1 MVAVG
6 APVLLE
12 AKPTPSVPRRY
23 GLLQAAVGPLDL
35 PIHARLGGM
44 QYINEI
50 CGEGVG
56 YEVNCITGLDM
67 KEFTNGLEIV
77 TGVPFVVYSTI
88 LCGSVG
94 FTQDEFNAMA
104 VSRLLSVEQTIV
116 EQVFSS
122 GSVGQAPSLANNT
135 PNATIIATGGV
146 TAVDVVSEL
155 ENAIYCTSQ
164 YGPAAYLHMP
174 LAVINE
180 LVREHLLSWD
190 GTRWR
195 TPMGSIVSAGCY
207 SNLDP
212 DGDAAADGT
221 FWIYATGQTAIWRA
235 PDSQIQVAPVQ
246 GTLDRTT
253 NQQRILA
260 EREYVVTFE
269 CASYAKAVVLWP

>member
-1 MVAVG
+1 
-6 APVLLE
+6 
-12 AKPTPSVPRRY
+12 
-23 GLLQAAVGPLDL
+23 LQYV
-35 PIHARLGGM
+35 
-44 QYINEI
+44 NEI
-50 CGEGVG
+50 CGEGFG
-56 YEVNCITGLDM
+56 YEVNCIADLDA
-67 KEFTNGLEIV
+67 KTFDNGLEVV

-94 FTQDEFNAMA
+94 FTQAEFNAMA

-122 GSVGQAPSLANNT
+122 GDVGQAPSLANNT
-135 PNATIIATGGV
+135 PAATIIATGGV
-146 TAVDVVSEL
+146 SAVDVVSEL

-164 YGPAAYLHMP
+164 YGPPAYLHMP

-180 LVREHLLSWD
+180 LMSQHLLTWD

-212 DGDAAADGT
+212 AGAAAVDGT
-221 FWIYATGQTAIWRA
+221 FWIYATGQTAIWRS
-235 PDSQIQVAPVQ
+235 PDSEIFVAPVE

-253 NQQRILA
+253 NQQLILA

>member
-12 AKPTPSVPRRY
+12 AKPTPSMPLRY
-23 GLLQAAVGPLDL
+23 GLFQAAVGPLDL
-35 PIHARLGGM
+35 PVHARLGGL
-44 QYINEI
+44 QYVNEI
-50 CGEGVG
+50 CGEGFG
-56 YEVNCITGLDM
+56 YEVNCIDALDA
-67 KEFTNGLEIV
+67 KTFDSGLEIV

-94 FTQDEFNAMA
+94 FTQAEFNAMA

-122 GSVGQAPSLANNT
+122 GTVGQAPSLANNT
-135 PNATIIATGGV
+135 PAATIIGTGGV
-146 TAVDVVSEL
+146 TAVEVVSEL
-155 ENAIYCTSQ
+155 ENAMYCTSQ

-180 LVREHLLSWD
+180 LMSQHLLTWD

-207 SNLDP
+207 ANLDP
-212 DGDAAADGT
+212 DGVEAADGT
-221 FWIYATGQTAIWRA
+221 FWIYATGQTAVFRT
-235 PDSQIQVAPVQ
+235 PDSEIFVAPVE

-253 NQQRILA
+253 NQQLILA

>member
-1 MVAVG
+1 MG
-6 APVLLE
+6 
-12 AKPTPSVPRRY
+12 
-23 GLLQAAVGPLDL
+23 GL
-35 PIHARLGGM
+35 
-44 QYINEI
+44 QYVNGI

-56 YEVNCITGLDM
+56 YEVNCIDALDT
-67 KEFTNGLEIV
+67 KTFANGLEIV

-94 FTQDEFNAMA
+94 FTQAEFNAMA

-122 GSVGQAPSLANNT
+122 GDVGQAPSLANNV
-135 PNATIIATGGV
+135 PAATIIATGGV
-146 TAVDVVSEL
+146 TAIEVVSEL
-155 ENAIYCTSQ
+155 ENAMYCTSQ
-164 YGPAAYLHMP
+164 YGPPAYLHMP
-174 LAVINE
+174 IAVIND
-180 LVREHLLSWD
+180 LMSEHLLTWD

-212 DGDAAADGT
+212 AGAAAADGT
-221 FWIYATGQTAIWRA
+221 FWIYATGQTAIWRS
-235 PDSQIQVAPVQ
+235 PDSEIQVIPVE
-246 GTLDRTT
+246 GTLDRVT
-253 NQQRILA
+253 NQQMILA

>member
-12 AKPTPSVPRRY
+12 AKPTPSMPLRY
-23 GLLQAAVGPLDL
+23 GLFQAAVGPLEL
-35 PIHARLGGM
+35 PIHARQGGL
-44 QYINEI
+44 QYVNEI
-50 CGEGVG
+50 CGEGFG
-56 YEVNCITGLDM
+56 YEVNCIDALDP
-67 KEFTNGLEIV
+67 KTFDSGLEIV

-94 FTQDEFNAMA
+94 FTQAEFNAMA

-122 GSVGQAPSLANNT
+122 GDVGQAPSLANNT
-135 PNATIIATGGV
+135 PAATIIATGGI

-164 YGPAAYLHMP
+164 YGPPAFLHMP

-180 LVREHLLSWD
+180 LISEHLLSWD

-212 DGDAAADGT
+212 AGAAAVDGT
-221 FWIYATGQTAIWRA
+221 FWIYATGQTAIFRS
-235 PDSQIQVAPVQ
+235 PDSEIFVAPVE

-253 NQQRILA
+253 NQQLILA

>member
-35 PIHARLGGM
+35 PIHARMGGL
-44 QYINEI
+44 QYVNEI

-56 YEVNCITGLDM
+56 YEMNCIDDLDT
-67 KEFTNGLEIV
+67 KEFVNGLEIV
-77 TGVPFVVYSTI
+77 TGVPFVVYATI

-104 VSRLLSVEQTIV
+104 VSRLMSVEQTVV

-122 GSVGQAPSLANNT
+122 GAVGQAPSLANNT
-135 PNATIIATGGV
+135 PAATVVATGGV
-146 TAVDVVSEL
+146 TAVEVVSEL
-155 ENAIYCTSQ
+155 ENAMYCTSQ
-164 YGPAAYLHMP
+164 YGPPAYLHMP
-174 LAVINE
+174 LAVMNE
-180 LVREHLLSWD
+180 LMSQHLLTWD

-207 SNLDP
+207 SNLSP
-212 DGDAAADGT
+212 VGVAPADGT
-221 FWIYATGQTAIWRA
+221 FWIYATGQTAVWRA
-235 PDSQIQVAPVQ
+235 SDSQIQVAPVA

-253 NQQRILA
+253 NQQLILA
-260 EREYVVTFE
+260 EREYVVTWE

>member
-1 MVAVG
+1 MVALIP
-6 APVLLE
+6 PVLLE

-23 GLLQAAVGPLDL
+23 GLLQAANGPLEL
-35 PIHARLGGM
+35 PTHARIGGI
-44 QYINEI
+44 QYVNEI
-50 CGEGVG
+50 CGEGYG
-56 YEVNCITGLDM
+56 YEVECVDALDA
-67 KEFTNGLEIV
+67 KTFENGLEVV

-104 VSRLLSVEQTIV
+104 ASRLMSVEQTVV

-122 GSVGQAPSLANNT
+122 GDVGQAPSLANNT
-135 PNATIIATGGV
+135 PAATIIATGGV

-164 YGPAAYLHMP
+164 YGPNAFLHMP
-174 LAVINE
+174 IAVINE
-180 LVREHLLSWD
+180 LASQHLLTWD

-212 DGDAAADGT
+212 DGVEAADGT
-221 FWIYATGQTAIWRA
+221 FWIYATGQTTVWRSN
-235 PDSQIQVAPVQ
+235 DIFVAPVA
-246 GTLDRTT
+246 GILDRTT
-253 NQQRILA
+253 NQQLILA
-260 EREYVVTFE
+260 EREYVVTWE

>member
-1 MVAVG
+1 M
-6 APVLLE
+6 PL
-12 AKPTPSVPRRY
+12 RY
-23 GLLQAAVGPLDL
+23 GLFQAAVGPLEL
-35 PIHARLGGM
+35 PIHARQGGL
-44 QYINEI
+44 QYVNEI

-56 YEVNCITGLDM
+56 YEVNCIDALDT
-67 KEFTNGLEIV
+67 KLFDNGLEIV

-94 FTQDEFNAMA
+94 FTQAEFNAMA

-122 GSVGQAPSLANNT
+122 GDVGQAPSLANNT
-135 PNATIIATGGV
+135 PAATIIATGGV

-155 ENAIYCTSQ
+155 ENAMYCTSQ
-164 YGPAAYLHMP
+164 YGPAAFLHMP
-174 LAVINE
+174 VAVIND
-180 LVREHLLSWD
+180 LISEHLLSWD

-212 DGDAAADGT
+212 DGVAPADGT
-221 FWIYATGQTAIWRA
+221 FWIYATGQTAVFRA
-235 PDSQIQVAPVQ
+235 PDSEIFVAPVE

-253 NQQRILA
+253 NQQLILA

>member
-12 AKPTPSVPRRY
+12 AKPTPSQPTRY
-23 GLLQAAVGPLDL
+23 GLLQAAVGPLEL
-35 PIHARLGGM
+35 PIHARMGGL
-44 QYINEI
+44 QYVNEI
-50 CGEGVG
+50 CGEGFG
-56 YEVNCITGLDM
+56 YEMNCIDDLDT
-67 KEFTNGLEIV
+67 KEFVNGLEIV
-77 TGVPFVVYSTI
+77 TGVPFVVYSSI

-94 FTQDEFNAMA
+94 FTQAEFNAMA

-122 GSVGQAPSLANNT
+122 GDVGQAPSLANNT
-135 PNATIIATGGV
+135 PPATIIATGGV
-146 TAVDVVSEL
+146 TAVEVVSEL
-155 ENAIYCTSQ
+155 ENAMYCTSQ
-164 YGPAAYLHMP
+164 YGPPAYLHMP
-174 LAVINE
+174 IAVIND
-180 LVREHLLSWD
+180 LASNHLISWD

-221 FWIYATGQTAIWRA
+221 FWIYATGQTAIWRS
-235 PDSQIQVAPVQ
+235 PDSEIQVIPIE
-246 GTLDRTT
+246 GTLNRTT
-253 NQQRILA
+253 NQQLILA

>member
-1 MVAVG
+1 M
-6 APVLLE
+6 PL
-12 AKPTPSVPRRY
+12 RY
-23 GLLQAAVGPLDL
+23 GLFQAAVGPLEL
-35 PIHARLGGM
+35 PIHARQGGL
-44 QYINEI
+44 QYVNEI
-50 CGEGVG
+50 CGEGFG
-56 YEVNCITGLDM
+56 YEVNCIDALDP
-67 KEFTNGLEIV
+67 KTFDSGLEIV

-94 FTQDEFNAMA
+94 FTQAEFNAMA

-122 GSVGQAPSLANNT
+122 GAVGQAPSLANNT
-135 PNATIIATGGV
+135 PAATIIATGGV
-146 TAVDVVSEL
+146 SAVDVVSEL

-164 YGPAAYLHMP
+164 YGPPAYLHMP

-180 LVREHLLSWD
+180 LISEHLLSWD

-212 DGDAAADGT
+212 AGAAAADGT
-221 FWIYATGQTAIWRA
+221 FWIYATGQTAIFRS
-235 PDSQIQVAPVQ
+235 PDSEIFVAPVE

-253 NQQRILA
+253 NQQLILA

>member
-12 AKPTPSVPRRY
+12 AKPTPSQPTRY
-23 GLLQAAVGPLDL
+23 GLLQAAIGPLEL
-35 PIHARLGGM
+35 PIHARMAGLR
-44 QYINEI
+44 YINEI

-56 YEVNCITGLDM
+56 YEMNCIDALDT

-94 FTQDEFNAMA
+94 FTQAEFNRMA

-116 EQVFSS
+116 EQVFGS

-135 PNATIIATGGV
+135 PAATVVATLGDTV
-146 TAVDVVSEL
+146 VDVISEL

-164 YGPAAYLHMP
+164 YGAIAYLHMP
-174 LAVINE
+174 LAVLNE
-180 LVREHLLSWD
+180 AVSQHLLSWD

-195 TPMGSIVSAGCY
+195 TPMGSIASAGCY
-207 SNLDP
+207 SNLSP
-212 DGDAAADGT
+212 VGVAPADGV
-221 FWIYATGQTAIWRA
+221 FWIYATGGTTVWRS
-235 PDSQIQVAPVQ
+235 PDSAIQVAPIE
-246 GTLDRTT
+246 GTLNRAT
-253 NQQRILA
+253 NQQLILA
-260 EREYVVTFE
+260 EREYVVTWE
-269 CASYAKAVVLWP
+269 CAAYAKSVVLWT

>member
-1 MVAVG
+1 MVALIP
-6 APVLLE
+6 PVLLE
-12 AKPTPSVPRRY
+12 SKPTPSVPRRY
-23 GLLQAAVGPLDL
+23 GLLQAAVGPLEL
-35 PIHARLGGM
+35 PIHARQGGL
-44 QYINEI
+44 QYVNEI
-50 CGEGVG
+50 CGEGYG
-56 YEVNCITGLDM
+56 YEVECVDALDV
-67 KEFTNGLEIV
+67 KTFTNGLEVV

-104 VSRLLSVEQTIV
+104 ASRLMSVEQTVV

-135 PNATIIATGGV
+135 PAATIIATGGV

-164 YGPAAYLHMP
+164 YGPNAYLHMP
-174 LAVINE
+174 IAVINE
-180 LVREHLLSWD
+180 LASQHLLTWD

-212 DGDAAADGT
+212 AGAAAVDGT
-221 FWIYATGQTAIWRA
+221 FWIYATGQTAVWRSN
-235 PDSQIQVAPVQ
+235 DIFVAPVA
-246 GTLDRTT
+246 GTLDRET
-253 NQQRILA
+253 NQQLILA
-260 EREYVVTFE
+260 EREYVVTWE

>member
-6 APVLLE
+6 PPVLLE
-12 AKPTPSVPRRY
+12 AKPTPSQPTRY

-35 PIHARLGGM
+35 PIHARLGGL
-44 QYINEI
+44 QYVNEI

-56 YEVNCITGLDM
+56 YEVNCIDALDT
-67 KEFTNGLEIV
+67 KLWDNGLEIV

-94 FTQDEFNAMA
+94 FTQAEFNAMA
-104 VSRLLSVEQTIV
+104 VSRLISVEQTIV

-135 PNATIIATGGV
+135 PAATVLPAGGV
-146 TAVDVVSEL
+146 TAVEVVSEL

-164 YGPAAYLHMP
+164 YGPPAYLHMP
-174 LAVINE
+174 IAVIND
-180 LVREHLLSWD
+180 LISQHLLSWD

-207 SNLDP
+207 SNLSP
-212 DGDAAADGT
+212 VGVAPAAGT

-235 PDSQIQVAPVQ
+235 SDAQIQVAPVE

-253 NQQRILA
+253 NQQLILA

-269 CASYAKAVVLWP
+269 CAAYAKAVVLWP

>member
-6 APVLLE
+6 APVVLE

-35 PIHARLGGM
+35 PIHARLGGL
-44 QYINEI
+44 QYVNEI

-56 YEVNCITGLDM
+56 YEVNCITGLDT
-67 KEFTNGLEIV
+67 KTFTNGLEIV
-77 TGVPFVVYSTI
+77 TGVPFIVYSTI

-94 FTQDEFNAMA
+94 YTQDEFNTMA

-122 GSVGQAPSLANNT
+122 GDVGQAPSLANNT
-135 PNATIIATGGV
+135 PAATVVATGGD
-146 TAVDVVSEL
+146 TAVDVISEL

-164 YGPAAYLHMP
+164 YGANAYLHMP
-174 LAVINE
+174 LAVLNE
-180 LVREHLLSWD
+180 LVSQHLVTWD

-207 SNLDP
+207 SNLSP
-212 DGDAAADGT
+212 VGVAPADGT
-221 FWIYATGQTAIWRA
+221 FWIYATGQTAVWRA
-235 PDSQIQVAPVQ
+235 SDADIQVIPIE
-246 GTLDRTT
+246 GTLNRTT
-253 NQQRILA
+253 NQQTILA
-260 EREYVVTFE
+260 EREYVVTWE
-269 CASYAKAVVLWP
+269 CASYAKAVTLWT